1 MNQHWL
7 DEPYNVRL
15 LWRIFL
21 FALALTLVAEVAV
34 TLHPHFAIDAF
45 FGFHAWFGFLAC
57 AALILAA
64 KALGLV
70 LKRPDTYYER
80 HND

>member
-1 MNQHWL
+1 MKRHWL
-7 DEPYNVRL
+7 DDPYHVRL

-21 FALALTLVAEVAV
+21 FALALTVAAEIAI
-34 TLHPHFAIDAF
+34 TLHPHFAVEAL

-57 AALILAA
+57 AVLILVA

-70 LKRPDTYYER
+70 LKRRDTYYER
-80 HND
+80 THD